1 MSRTSYHDQFYTGH
15 GNEPDMPPPA
25 QSGVEHLEDGVFVNT
40 AALGTLGAV
49 RLFTEREEGI
59 HEIWLS
65 TDAII
70 RLAAKLQTVQARRR
84 VTRVSIG
91 NTYAFFD
98 RNDDSNGDG
107 YRITP
112 ASFNRLMAACERHM
126 TGDGWRF
133 GVQVFTREVQP

>member
-98 RNDDSNGDG
+98 RTGDG

-112 ASFNRLMAACERHM
+112 ASRARLERVCRQHM
-126 TGDGWRF
+126 NGDGWRF
-133 GVQVFTREVQP
+133 SVQVFTREVQP